1 MFITKKYLS
10 RRSVLRGAGVAIALP
25 LLDSML
31 PAQTPTRKTAAAA
44 KTRLACIQIP
54 HGAGGSCPYGRTQHY
69 WSPVKEGADFDFTLS
84 LKPLESFRD
93 YLTVISDT
101 DCTGADPKIPEEVGA
116 DHTRSAAV
124 FLTAAHP
131 KMTEGADYYC
141 GTSIDQIYSKKFGQE
156 TPLPSIELQVEDP
169 GALVGSCGFRYS
181 CVYKNTISWAS
192 PTTPLPMERD
202 PRVVFERLFGDG
214 GTPEERNRRRSLDRS
229 ILDRITDKAAQLKLN
244 LDVSDRNKLTNYLDN
259 IRELERRIQKIE
271 KQNTSNPERELPIA
285 PVGVPD
291 SWDEHIKLMADLQ
304 VLGFQAD
311 ITRVSSLMMAR
322 DVSSRVYPES
332 GVRTPFHSGSHH
344 GEVPVKI
351 EEFARLNRY
360 HVSTVAYFVN
370 QMKATPDGDGNLLDH
385 SLVLYGS
392 PMGNANIH
400 EHRRVPMLLLG
411 HANGQLKGNLHV
423 VCPTGTPQANILL
436 TVMQKLGVPMD
447 SIGDSTGTVA
457 I

>member
-1 MFITKKYLS
+1 MFISKNHLS
-10 RRSVLRGAGVAIALP
+10 RRAVLRGLGVTISLP
-25 LLDSML
+25 LLDAMV
-31 PAQTPTRKTAAAA
+31 PAQTPLRQTAAAP
-44 KTRLACIQIP
+44 KTRLACIEIP
-54 HGAGGSCPYGRTQHY
+54 HGAGGSAIYGHQQHY
-69 WSPVKEGADFDFTLS
+69 WSPVKEGSDFEFTLS
-84 LKPLESFRD
+84 LKPMEPFRD
-93 YLTVISDT
+93 YLTIISDT
-101 DCTGADPKIPEEVGA
+101 DATGADPKTPEEVGA

-124 FLTAAHP
+124 FMTGAHP

-141 GTSIDQIYSKKFGQE
+141 GTSIDQIYSQMTGKD
-156 TPLPSIELQVEDP
+156 TPIPSIEMQVEDP

-192 PTTPLPMERD
+192 PTTPLPMELD

-214 GTPEERNRRRSLDRS
+214 ATAEERSRRRSLDRS
-229 ILDRITDKAAQLKLN
+229 ILDRITDKAAKLQMN
-244 LDVSDRNKLTNYLDN
+244 LDAPDRRKVANYLDN

-271 KQNTSNPERELPIA
+271 KQNTTDPERELPTA

-291 SWDEHIKLMADLQ
+291 SWDEHVKLMHDLT
-304 VLGFQAD
+304 VLAFQAD

-344 GEVPVKI
+344 GEAPEKI

-360 HVSTVAYFVN
+360 HVSTVAYLIN
-370 QMKATPDGDGNLLDH
+370 QLKNTPDGDGNLLDH

-392 PMGNANIH
+392 PMGNGNIH
-400 EHRRVPMLLLG
+400 EHRRVPIILVG
-411 HANGQLKGNLHV
+411 HADGKLKGNLHV
-423 VCPTGTPQANILL
+423 VCKPGTTHANILL
-436 TVMQKLGVPMD
+436 TVMQKLGIEMD

-457 I
+457 V

>member
-1 MFITKKYLS
+1 MFITKKHIS
-10 RRSVLRGAGVAIALP
+10 RRTILRGMGVTVALP
-25 LLDSML
+25 FLESMV
-31 PAQTPTRKTAAAA
+31 PAQTPLQKTAAAS
-44 KTRLACIQIP
+44 KTRLTCIEIP
-54 HGAGGSCPYGRTQHY
+54 HGAGGSCPYGHTQNY
-69 WSPVKEGADFDFTLS
+69 WSPVKAGSDFEFTLS
-84 LKPLESFRD
+84 LKPVESFREHI
-93 YLTVISDT
+93 TIITDT
-101 DCTGADPKIPEEVGA
+101 DCTGADPKTPEEVGA

-124 FLTAAHP
+124 FLTGAHP

-141 GTSIDQIYSKKFGQE
+141 GTSIDQIYAKKFGQE
-156 TPLPSIELQVEDP
+156 TPLPSIELQIEDP

-192 PTTPLPMERD
+192 PTTPLPMEMD

-214 GTPEERNRRRSLDRS
+214 ATAAERMRRRSLDRS
-229 ILDRITDKAAQLKLN
+229 ILDRITGKAAQLKLA
-244 LDVSDRNKLTNYLDN
+244 LDTSDRNKVGDYLDN

-271 KQNTSNPERELPIA
+271 KQNTTSPDRELPTA
-285 PVGVPD
+285 PIGVPD

-304 VLGFQAD
+304 VLAFQAD

-344 GEVPVKI
+344 GEAPVKI

-360 HVSTVAYFVN
+360 HVSTLAYFLN
-370 QMKATPDGDGNLLDH
+370 QLKNTPDGDGNLLDH

-400 EHRRVPMLLLG
+400 EHRRVPMLIAG
-411 HANGQLKGNLHV
+411 HANGKLKGNLHV
-423 VCPTGTPQANILL
+423 ICPSGTPQANILL
-436 TVMQKLGVPMD
+436 TVMQKLGMEMD
-447 SIGDSTGTVA
+447 SLGDSTGTVS